1 MDDCMAARI
10 CSCCSLRYSSTVMPS
25 RRAAS
30 CGSGNSS
37 RSFAED
43 IFNVGNR
50 CEARIESGI
59 VNRIRMQLLIDPFL
73 QAHFLDALEIAR
85 ARTKAQ
91 TIERLQNGFVFG
103 QLLGGQSL
111 QCF

>member
-1 MDDCMAARI
+1 MAARI
-10 CSCCSLRYSSTVMPS
+10 CSCCSFRYSSTVMPS

-43 IFNVGNR
+43 IFSVGNR
-50 CEARIESGI
+50 SQARIQSGVI
-59 VNRIRMQLLIDPFL
+59 NRIRMQLLIDPFL

-85 ARTKAQ
+85 ARPKSQ
-91 TIERLQNGFVFG
+91 SIERLQDGFIFS
-103 QLLGGQSL
+103 QPLSRQPLH
-111 QCF
+111 CF